1 MSTEQ
6 TTTAAVQQRD
16 ARRDVKECV
25 VVMGGTSGIGLATAE
40 RELRQGREVIVT
52 GRDKRRLEAALER
65 LGDGATGASVDA
77 ADEEAVQAF
86 FAATGRIDHVVL
98 AVTGNTAAGPFA
110 ALALSELRAATEG
123 KLVAQT
129 VAAQAALK
137 TLRPSGSLTFVTAG
151 SSGAAIPGTAG
162 LAAVNAAVEA
172 MVPVL
177 AVELAPIRVN
187 AVSPGII
194 DTPWWNWLGAD
205 ARRQTFDAYAR
216 SAPAGRVGRPE
227 DIAEAIGYLIGNTF
241 TTGVVLPVDGGSRLR
256 PAGI

>member
-1 MSTEQ
+1 MPATNE
-6 TTTAAVQQRD
+6 R
-16 ARRDVKECV
+16 V
-25 VVMGGTSGIGLATAE
+25 VVIGGTSGIGLATAE
-40 RELRQGREVIVT
+40 RELRRGRRVVVT
-52 GRDKRRLEAALER
+52 GRDEARLDAALTR
-65 LGDGATGASVDA
+65 LGEGAEGASLDA
-77 ADEEAVQAF
+77 ADEEATRAF
-86 FAATGRIDHVVL
+86 FAGLGTIDHAVV

-110 ALALSELRAATEG
+110 TLPVADLRSAAEG

-129 VAAQAALK
+129 VAAQATLQ
-137 TLRPSGSLTFVTAG
+137 TLRPDGSLTFVTAG

-194 DTPWWNWLGAD
+194 DTPWWDWMD
-205 ARRQTFDAYAR
+205 AETRRQTFEAYAK

-227 DIAEAIGYLIGNTF
+227 DIAEAIGFLIDSTF

-256 PAGI
+256 PMAL